1 MASKPPPL
9 PIGRADDDPSAIS
22 DRDLFKKKVNASLG
36 FVVSYVVLL
45 VVVGIILFSFS
56 SVRPPSESISTW
68 VERFGALVGI
78 LSLLIDSK
86 LRATNSYLD
95 TAAMH
100 LPPALFQSLKTSYR
114 YIPYC
119 EKAALFFAIVG
130 AITWAYGSV
139 IIFWVGS
146 IVQKI

>member
-9 PIGRADDDPSAIS
+9 PIGRANDDPSALQ
-22 DRDLFKKKVNASLG
+22 DRDFFKNKVNASLR
-36 FVVSYVVLL
+36 FVVSYVVFL

-56 SVRPPSESISTW
+56 SIRPPNESVSTW

-86 LRATNSYLD
+86 LKGTNSYLD

-100 LPPALFQSLKTSYR
+100 LPPTLFQSLKSSYR

-119 EKAALFFAIVG
+119 EKAALFFAIAG

-139 IIFWVGS
+139 IIFWVSS